1 MEKEI
6 IISKPDMNRF
16 NEMSEPYKKVLAND
30 VHGLEAIYSN
40 NPDALLNPI
49 TARKDTIFHIAA
61 YGGREEVLRVLLGK
75 VPQSKKAEVLKV
87 KNIYGNTI
95 LHEVAT
101 TTHVKAARLLMEE
114 VLLVL
119 PANDNW
125 KREEILGAQNKL
137 GETPL
142 FRAAEYSSKTMV
154 EYLATAIGR
163 TGNLESHYR
172 RNDGTSILHIAVI
185 GQKFDTAIWFL
196 GKSPE
201 LATYKD
207 KNGNTS
213 LHLLASM
220 DSAFKS
226 SSPTKGI
233 FKEFIYYCLPS
244 DSRKKEGTNELT
256 KNRQNRDLEQGEQNR
271 GLNQQDYCK
280 GWKMIV
286 QIWKQKKMHESA
298 VKLAKLLVET
308 DASWFEPH
316 EPEEDDTI
324 IMERKEEEKEET
336 SKSNATANTERSPE
350 PDTPLLIATKT
361 GIVEIVN
368 EILTRYPQAVYQFGK
383 NGQNILHVA
392 IMHRQYKVFNV
403 VKNKEEAKMLVR
415 GIDNHGCT
423 ILHHAANTKYYHG
436 GTKPTPALKLQ
447 QELTWFEDVK
457 NQMPSHFF
465 MHLNKKD
472 TTADNLFKDNH
483 RDLLKTAQ
491 EWVKNT
497 SQSCSTVAILVA
509 TVVFTAAYTAPGGFL
524 QNGRPIL
531 LEEPLYSFFTVMD
544 VAGLAS
550 SLTSVVIFLSI
561 LTSSLEFE
569 DFHHRLPWNLSL
581 GFTFLFFSVTS
592 TMMTF
597 TATILLLVHLEKKWT
612 ATLTWSSH
620 SPRKASLLV
629 FHLDGRCRPSELLDL
644 SGDFLS
650 ILTSSLEFED
660 FRHRLPRSLSLGFT
674 FLFFSVTSTMLTFTA
689 TILLL
694 VHLEKRWTATLT
706 YAAAFLPICVFA
718 MFQFPLYYQSFV
730 AAVDSVFDFLR
741 KNLPGNS
748 EFLRIKN
755 DY

>member
-30 VHGLEAIYSN
+30 VHGLKAIYSK
-40 NPDALLNPI
+40 NPDALLNLI

-61 YGGREEVLRVLLGK
+61 YGGHEEVLRVLLEM

-114 VLLVL
+114 VVLVL
-119 PANDNW
+119 PGNDRQ
-125 KREEILGAQNKL
+125 REEILGARNKL

-185 GQKFDTAIWFL
+185 GQQFDTAIWFL

-220 DSAFKS
+220 ASAFKS

-244 DSRKKEGTNELT
+244 DSRNKEGTNEHT
-256 KNRQNRDLEQGEQNR
+256 KDRQNRDIEQGEHNR

-280 GWKMIV
+280 GWNMIV

-298 VKLAKLLVET
+298 VKLAKLLVEKDT
-308 DASWFEPH
+308 SWLETH

-324 IMERKEEEKEET
+324 LMERKKEKKEEM

-350 PDTPLLIATKT
+350 PDTPLLLATKT

-368 EILTRYPQAVYQFGK
+368 AILTRYPQAVHHIGK

-403 VKNKEEAKMLVR
+403 VKKKEEAKTLVR

-423 ILHHAANTKYYHG
+423 ILHYAANTKYYHG

-457 NQMPSHFF
+457 NQMPSHFI
-465 MHLNKKD
+465 MHLNKKE

-531 LEEPLYSFFTVMD
+531 LDEPLYSFFTVMD

-561 LTSSLEFE
+561 LTASLEFE
-569 DFHHRLPWNLSL
+569 DFHHRLPRNLSL

-612 ATLTWSSH
+612 ATLT
-620 SPRKASLLV
+620 
-629 FHLDGRCRPSELLDL
+629 
-644 SGDFLS
+644 
-650 ILTSSLEFED
+650 
-660 FRHRLPRSLSLGFT
+660 
-674 FLFFSVTSTMLTFTA
+674 
-689 TILLL
+689 
-694 VHLEKRWTATLT
+694 
-706 YAAAFLPICVFA
+706 YAAAFLPICLFA
-718 MFQFPLYYQSFV
+718 LFQFPLYYQYFV
-730 AAVDSVFDFLR
+730 AAVKSILDFLR
-741 KNLPGNS
+741 RNLPGNWD
-748 EFLRIKN
+748 FLQFID

>member
-16 NEMSEPYKKVLAND
+16 DEMSEPYKKVLAKDDD
-30 VHGLEAIYSN
+30 VHCLKAIYSKN
-40 NPDALLNPI
+40 TDALLNPI
-49 TARKDTIFHIAA
+49 TALKDTIFHIAA
-61 YGGREEVLRVLLGK
+61 HDGREEVLRVLLEM
-75 VPQSKKAEVLKV
+75 VPPSKRAEVLKV

-101 TTHVKAARLLMEE
+101 TTNVKAARLLMEE
-114 VLLVL
+114 LLVL
-119 PANDNW
+119 PGNDNRQ
-125 KREEILGAQNKL
+125 REEILGAQNKL

-142 FRAAEYSSKTMV
+142 FRAAQYSCKTMV

-185 GQKFDTAIWFL
+185 GQQFDTAIWFL
-196 GKSPE
+196 RKSPE

-220 DSAFKS
+220 ASAFKS

-244 DSRKKEGTNELT
+244 DSRNKEGTNELT
-256 KNRQNRDLEQGEQNR
+256 KNRQDRDLEQGEQNR

-298 VKLAKLLVET
+298 VKLAKLLVGT
-308 DASWFEPH
+308 DTSWFETH

-324 IMERKEEEKEET
+324 LMERKEEEEET

-361 GIVEIVN
+361 GIVEIVK
-368 EILTRYPQAVYQFGK
+368 EILTRYPQAVYHIGQK
-383 NGQNILHVA
+383 GQNILHVA
-392 IMHRQYKVFNV
+392 IMHRQYKVFHV
-403 VKNKEEAKMLVR
+403 LKDKEEAKRLVR
-415 GIDNHGCT
+415 GIDNDGCT

-457 NQMPSHFF
+457 TQMPSHFI
-465 MHLNKKD
+465 MHLNKKE
-472 TTADNLFKDNH
+472 TTADDLFKDNH

-491 EWVKNT
+491 EWAKNT

-569 DFHHRLPWNLSL
+569 DFHHRLPRNLSL

-612 ATLTWSSH
+612 ATLT
-620 SPRKASLLV
+620 
-629 FHLDGRCRPSELLDL
+629 
-644 SGDFLS
+644 
-650 ILTSSLEFED
+650 
-660 FRHRLPRSLSLGFT
+660 
-674 FLFFSVTSTMLTFTA
+674 
-689 TILLL
+689 
-694 VHLEKRWTATLT
+694 
-706 YAAAFLPICVFA
+706 YAAAFLPICLFA
-718 MFQFPLYYQSFV
+718 LFQFPLYYQYFV
-730 AAVDSVFDFLR
+730 AAVKSILDFLR
-741 KNLPGNS
+741 RNLPGNWD
-748 EFLRIKN
+748 FLQFID